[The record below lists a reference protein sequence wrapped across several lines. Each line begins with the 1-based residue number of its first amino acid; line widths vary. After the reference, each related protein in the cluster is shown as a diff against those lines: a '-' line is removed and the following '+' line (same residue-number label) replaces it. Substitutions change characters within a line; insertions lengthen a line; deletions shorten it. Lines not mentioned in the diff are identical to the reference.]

1 MYNLINVKS
10 LRMVLVCSALAALL
24 FVSSASAAKVQVP
37 EDTKISVKFPSTM
50 KISGGEMVEGI
61 PVGFELAEPIEIG
74 GKVIV
79 DKGAKG
85 TAVVKKVVKSGK
97 GGKPGSITIEF
108 QELIPNG
115 NFGTLDDAPIK
126 LKGEVTGKG
135 KGKKF
140 LSYVFI
146 FGLFIKGGQG
156 EIPTNKIYTASVAES
171 VILEEK

>member
-10 LRMVLVCSALAALL
+10 LRTTAVCAAVLALL
-24 FVSSASAAKVQVP
+24 LVSGVSAAKVQVP
-37 EDTKISVKFPSTM
+37 EDTKISVKFPSSM

-61 PVGFELAEPIEIG
+61 PVGFELTQPIEIG

-85 TAVVKKVVKSGK
+85 TAIVKEVVKAGG
-97 GGKPGSITIEF
+97 GGKPGSITVEF
-108 QELIPNG
+108 QDLVPNG
-115 NFGTLDDAPIK
+115 SFKTLDDTPIK

-135 KGKKF
+135 KGKGFFPYLFFKF
-140 LSYVFI
+140 IL
-146 FGLFIKGGQG
+146 KGGQG
-156 EIPTNKIYTASVAES
+156 EIPTNQIYTASVAES